1 MDMMISSE
9 RLFSTYLIRINLGTV
24 YIEKTIIY
32 RCVIL
37 LNEYVIASIRIVIFF
52 LFVIIIALVVYG
64 RYVLPAVVTYMCYF
78 VNLLVW

>member
-1 MDMMISSE
+1 MINRSESTLQYMDMMISSE

-24 YIEKTIIY
+24 YIEKMIIY

-52 LFVIIIALVVYG
+52 Y
-64 RYVLPAVVTYMCYF
+64 
-78 VNLLVW
+78 LLLLL